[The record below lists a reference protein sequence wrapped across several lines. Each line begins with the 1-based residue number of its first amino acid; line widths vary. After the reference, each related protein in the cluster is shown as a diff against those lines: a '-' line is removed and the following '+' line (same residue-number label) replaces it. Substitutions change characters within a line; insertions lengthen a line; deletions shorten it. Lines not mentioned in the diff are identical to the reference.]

1 MHDYWSST
9 NRLVRTKRGCKW
21 KPQDK
26 DARRERCEEPRSSRS
41 LWNDNMMLV
50 HNFVMKEME
59 KVLLL

>member
-1 MHDYWSST
+1 M
-9 NRLVRTKRGCKW
+9 RTKRGCKW

-50 HNFVMKEME
+50 HNFVIKERG
-59 KVLLL
+59 KVLFL